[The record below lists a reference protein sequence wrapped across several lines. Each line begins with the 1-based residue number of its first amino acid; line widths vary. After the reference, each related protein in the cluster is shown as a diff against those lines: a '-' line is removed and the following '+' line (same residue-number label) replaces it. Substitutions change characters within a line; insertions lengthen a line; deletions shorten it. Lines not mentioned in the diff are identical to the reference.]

1 MELKDKVVS
10 GVAWSAAE
18 KIGSM
23 LLQMA
28 VSFILAG
35 LLVPE
40 DYGTIAVLTVFA
52 TVSLLI
58 VDSGFSQALI
68 RKPSPAQIDYT
79 SVFVFNIAVSTVLY
93 LLLVALSF
101 PLAAYYGQP
110 QIVRIAPVLFLLLP
124 VNAMC
129 VIQNTILTRKFDFRR
144 LSTIT
149 FLSSLVA
156 GVAAVVMAV
165 LGAGLWAL
173 VAQRLLT
180 LAVKAVLLWIYGDWR
195 PSGGWSTAPLREMF
209 PYSSRL
215 MATDLLSGIYTNVS
229 SLFIGRIYTLQQ
241 LGYFSQ
247 AQKLKDLPVTST
259 VQAVQNVTF
268 PALSKIDDERKFSES
283 YRQVLLVT
291 GFVMIPMMI
300 GLIAVADDMFALIG
314 EKWRPT
320 VPYFRV
326 LCLTG
331 IATPI
336 AMIAY
341 NILKVK
347 SNGRI
352 IFRLE
357 LLKKGIMTVMLAI
370 TIPVG
375 VSAVVWG
382 LAAMSFV
389 EMAVN
394 FRATRRFTSLR
405 GSRVV
410 RDLLPPLLVAV
421 VMAAAVFGL
430 GRAVAAWPAALRLS
444 AEVVCGAAI
453 YVGAAA
459 ALRLEGFGEMMRIAC
474 GLVSKLGKR

>member
-40 DYGTIAVLTVFA
+40 DYGTMTVLTVFA

-68 RKPSPAQIDYT
+68 RKPSPTQTDFT
-79 SVFVFNIAVSTVLY
+79 SVFVFNITVSAVLY

-101 PLAAYYGQP
+101 PLAAYYHQP
-110 QIVRIAPVLFLLLP
+110 QMTRIAPVLFLLLP
-124 VNAMC
+124 VNALC
-129 VIQNTILTRKFDFRR
+129 VIQNTILTRRFDFRR

-149 FLSSLVA
+149 FLSSLAA
-156 GVAAVVMAV
+156 GVTAVAMAFF
-165 LGAGLWAL
+165 GAGLWAL

-180 LAVKAVLLWIYGDWR
+180 LSVKAALLWLCGDWR
-195 PSGGWSTAPLREMF
+195 PSGRWSAAPLREMF

-215 MATDLLSGIYTNVS
+215 MATDLLSGIYTNIS

-247 AQKLKDLPVTST
+247 AQKLKDLPVNSA

-268 PALSKIDDERKFSES
+268 PALSKIDDEAKFSES

-291 GFVMIPMMI
+291 GFVMIPMMA

-326 LCLTG
+326 LCLAG
-331 IATPI
+331 ITAPI

-357 LLKKGIMTVMLAI
+357 LLKKTIMTAILAA
-370 TIPVG
+370 TIPIG
-375 VSAVVWG
+375 VKAVVWG
-382 LAAMSFV
+382 LAAMSTV

-394 FRATRRFTSLR
+394 FRATRRFTPLR
-405 GSRVV
+405 GSRVM
-410 RDLLPPLLVAV
+410 RDLLPPLLVAAA
-421 VMAAAVFGL
+421 MAAAVSTLGL
-430 GRAVAAWPAALRLS
+430 LVSGWHAALRLTV
-444 AEVVCGAAI
+444 EVACGVAI
-453 YVGAAA
+453 YAGASA
-459 ALRLEGFGEMMRIAC
+459 ALRLEGFGELMRIVR
-474 GLVSKLGKR
+474 GLVSKFEKR